1 MTRSVNT
8 RTKLITAFVAV
19 ALGSVVVGAFALSAN
34 RKLVAANAVVTRR
47 VLPALRGLAQ
57 VHEGMAAMRYHTTK
71 AIAGTLQGD
80 QQKLEASWALY
91 EEERKR
97 TEEGMALFAAQPRS
111 PEEEA
116 LWSKVVP
123 GFHEYLTDS
132 AKIWEAVRAGDGV
145 KADGIQNAVTASVQ
159 AGLVGPI
166 AELVT
171 LQGTTAARL
180 NDESDATARSTQ
192 ALLWAVVAVILLV
205 GVGLGIYL
213 ALAISRPL
221 DFLVSEAR
229 RLRRA
234 VEQGQLAV
242 RGETAPVQEEFRP
255 IVEGM
260 NAIMEAY
267 ARPIRVT
274 AEYVD
279 RLARGDLPPK
289 ITEDYEGD
297 FDLTKRNLNTCIDA
311 VKALVADATMLAA
324 AAVQGE
330 LSKRADTDRHQGDF
344 RRIVAGVNGALDAV
358 VGPVDEAAQVLQRLA
373 ARDLRARMDGSY
385 RGDHSRI
392 KDAVNATAQ
401 ALHEALAQVAEAALQ
416 VSSASDQI
424 AASSQAVASGASE
437 QASSLEETS
446 SSLETMAS
454 STQHT
459 AANAVQA
466 SVLAAQAKGAAAEG
480 SGAMGHM
487 TEAMEKI
494 QRSAEG
500 TSEIIKD
507 INEITFQT
515 NLLALNAAVE
525 AARAG
530 EAGRG
535 FAVVAEEVRSLALR
549 SKAAASKTEELIRQ
563 SMREASQGEL
573 AAQRVHA
580 RLSEIVSAVSKVAE
594 SLGEIAAG
602 AKGQAAG
609 IDQVILA
616 MAEVDKVTQ
625 QNAASA
631 EESSSA
637 AAELTGQSRQL
648 TAMLKSFQLEDVTR
662 ASPSAVARPRRAI
675 PRSAEATT

>member
-34 RKLVAANAVVTRR
+34 RKLVAANAVVTKK

-80 QQKLEASWALY
+80 QQKLEASWALC

-111 PEEEA
+111 SEEEA

-123 GFHEYLTDS
+123 GYREYLAES

-180 NDESDATARSTQ
+180 NEESDATARSTQ
-192 ALLWAVVAVILLV
+192 ALLWTVVAVTLLA
-205 GVGLGIYL
+205 GIGLGVYL
-213 ALAISRPL
+213 ALAVSRPL

-234 VEQGQLAV
+234 VEQGQLAI
-242 RGETAPVQEEFRP
+242 RGETVRVPQEFRP

-279 RLARGDLPPK
+279 RISRGDLPPK
-289 ITEDYEGD
+289 ITEAYEGD

-311 VKALVADATMLAA
+311 VNALVADATMLAA

-358 VGPVDEAAQVLQRLA
+358 VGPVDEAARVLQRLA
-373 ARDLRARMDGSY
+373 VRDLRARMDGSY
-385 RGDHSRI
+385 QGDHSRM
-392 KDAVNATAQ
+392 KDAVNDTAQ
-401 ALHEALAQVAEAALQ
+401 ALHAALAQVAEAALQ

-424 AASSQAVASGASE
+424 AASSQAVASGATE

-454 STQHT
+454 SSRQIVGSAEH
-459 AANAVQA
+459 A
-466 SVLAAQAKGAAAEG
+466 SVLAGQAKGAAAEG

-487 TEAMEKI
+487 TETMEKI
-494 QRSAEG
+494 KRSAEG
-500 TSEIIKD
+500 TSQIIKD
-507 INEITFQT
+507 IEEIAFQT

-563 SMREASQGEL
+563 SVREAGQGEL

-580 RLSEIVSAVSKVAE
+580 KLSEIVSAVSKVT
-594 SLGEIAAG
+594 EIVSEISAG
-602 AKGQAAG
+602 AKAQAAG
-609 IDQVILA
+609 IDQVTSA
-616 MAEVDKVTQ
+616 VAEVDQVTQ
-625 QNAASA
+625 RNAASA

-648 TAMLKSFQLEDVTR
+648 TAMLESFQLEDVTR
-662 ASPSAVARPRRAI
+662 SSLPPVTRPRRAG
-675 PRSAEATT
+675 PLLAQATP

>member
-1 MTRSVNT
+1 MRVANT
-8 RTKLITAFVAV
+8 RTKLLAAFVTV

-34 RKLVAANAVVTRR
+34 RKLVAANAAVTKK

-57 VHEGMAAMRYHTTK
+57 VHEGMAAMRYHSTK

-91 EEERKR
+91 EEDRKR

-123 GFHEYLTDS
+123 GYNGYLADS

-159 AGLVGPI
+159 LGLVGPI

-180 NDESDATARSTQ
+180 NEESDATARSTQ
-192 ALLWAVVAVILLV
+192 ALLWAVVAVTLLA
-205 GVGLGIYL
+205 GGGLGIYL
-213 ALAISRPL
+213 ALAVSRPL

-234 VEQGQLAV
+234 VEQGQLGIRGEAV
-242 RGETAPVQEEFRP
+242 RVQEEFRP

-279 RLARGDLPPK
+279 RLSRGDLPPK
-289 ITEDYEGD
+289 ITEAYEGD
-297 FDLTKRNLNTCIDA
+297 FELTKRNLNTCIDA
-311 VKALVADATMLAA
+311 VNALVADATMLAA

-358 VGPVDEAAQVLQRLA
+358 VGPVDEAARVLQRLA

-385 RGDHSRI
+385 RGDLSRT
-392 KDAVNATAQ
+392 KEAVNATAQ
-401 ALHEALAQVAEAALQ
+401 ALHDALAQVAEVVQQ

-424 AASSQAVASGASE
+424 AASSQAVATGASE
-437 QASSLEETS
+437 QAS
-446 SSLETMAS
+446 A
-454 STQHT
+454 
-459 AANAVQA
+459 
-466 SVLAAQAKGAAAEG
+466 LAAQAKGAAAEG
-480 SGAMGHM
+480 TGAMDHM

-494 QRSAEG
+494 KRSTEG
-500 TSEIIKD
+500 TSQIIKD

-549 SKAAASKTEELIRQ
+549 SKSAASKTEELIRQ
-563 SMREASQGEL
+563 SVREAGQGEL

-580 RLSEIVSAVSKVAE
+580 RFSEIVAAVSKVTE
-594 SLGEIAAG
+594 IVTEIAAG
-602 AKGQAAG
+602 AKAQAAG
-609 IDQVILA
+609 IDQVTA
-616 MAEVDKVTQ
+616 AVAEADQVTQ
-625 QNAASA
+625 RNAASA

-648 TAMLKSFQLEDVTR
+648 AAMLESFQLEDTTH
-662 ASPSAVARPRRAI
+662 APSAVARPRRAG
-675 PRSAEATT
+675 PRPVEARP